1 MQEIKDMT
9 YSNTTFQKGMQL
21 FESGALRQYTANS
34 AENAF
39 YADIK
44 GTKKYEVEVYLDEYA
59 EIDDYYCSCPAF
71 ESYPGPCKHVVAF
84 LLAILNSSSD
94 YRKERKTASKP
105 TAIANKSSSYD
116 VEQTK
121 RLLDVLQ
128 FELLEENNLFD
139 RVPIQVEY
147 TMVMSDLRYGQHY
160 SLKSY

>member
-1 MQEIKDMT
+1 M
-9 YSNTTFQKGMQL
+9 
-21 FESGALRQYTANS
+21 
-34 AENAF
+34 
-39 YADIK
+39 
-44 GTKKYEVEVYLDEYA
+44 
-59 EIDDYYCSCPAF
+59 
-71 ESYPGPCKHVVAF
+71 AF

-147 TMVMSDLRYGQHY
+147 TMVMSELRYGQHY
-160 SLKSY
+160 SLKMRVGAGQFYLVKDCDYVIKCMLVGKELPFGKNSLFRRTNMNYQRKTVQFFFF